1 MFQGAVMRC
10 GRSLQ
15 DKLNSLAAVGRV
27 DEGGHWEEEGG
38 RCRGPV
44 TGGGL
49 LWLLGTSER
58 HGVVGAEA
66 GVSVPALPHLV

>member
-1 MFQGAVMRC
+1 MRC
-10 GRSLQ
+10 ERSLQ
-15 DKLNSLAAVGRV
+15 DKRSSLAAVGRG
-27 DEGGHWEEEGG
+27 DEAGHCEEEGG

-49 LWLLGTSER
+49 LWLLGTSEW
-58 HGVVGAEA
+58 HGVVDAEA

>member
-1 MFQGAVMRC
+1 MVQGAVMCC

>member
-1 MFQGAVMRC
+1 MRC
-10 GRSLQ
+10 ERSLQ
-15 DKLNSLAAVGRV
+15 DKRSSLAAVGRG

-44 TGGGL
+44 TSGGL
-49 LWLLGTSER
+49 LWLLGTSEW
-58 HGVVGAEA
+58 HGVVDAEA